1 MTFDALAQDY
11 DADFSDRPT
20 ARTLRGLVH
29 DRLRAHL
36 SPGATVLELGC
47 GTGIDAAFMAGLG
60 AQVTA
65 TDPSAG
71 MLRAAARR
79 ASEGVIFAPL
89 DVNALPPDGFTGG
102 YRLVLANFGAL
113 NACRD
118 FSALAAWLSDRVEP
132 GGVVCMAVM
141 SRFCL
146 WETAWNLLRLKPR
159 RAARRWHGSAS
170 FAPVGGAPMT
180 VVYPSIGEVVR
191 AFVPYFA
198 SARPRGLGVALPPS
212 EMFGVVERRPWLSR
226 RLTGWENAL
235 WSRGWG
241 AHLADH
247 VWFEMVKR

>member
-11 DADFSDRPT
+11 DTDFTDRPT

-29 DRLRAHL
+29 DRLRGHL
-36 SPGATVLELGC
+36 SPGAAVLELGC

-71 MLRAAARR
+71 MLRVAAHR
-79 ASEGVIFAPL
+79 ASEGVAFAAL
-89 DVNALPPDGFTGG
+89 DVNALLPDGFSGS

-118 FSALAAWLSDRVEP
+118 FPALAAWLSERMEP

-146 WETAWNLLRLKPR
+146 WETGWNLLRLKPQ
-159 RAARRWHGSAS
+159 RAARRWRGSAI
-170 FAPVGGAPMT
+170 FTPPGGAPMT
-180 VVYPSIGEVVR
+180 VVYPSIGEVMR
-191 AFVPYFA
+191 AFAPYFA
-198 SARPRGLGVALPPS
+198 PARPRGLGVALPPS
-212 EMFGVVERRPWLSR
+212 EMFGVVERRPWLAS
-226 RLTGWENAL
+226 RLTGWEKAL

>member
-11 DADFSDRPT
+11 DVDFSDRPT

-36 SPGATVLELGC
+36 SPGAAVLELGC

-71 MLRAAARR
+71 MLHVAARR
-79 ASEGVIFAPL
+79 AIEGVRFAAL
-89 DVNALPPDGFTGG
+89 DVNALPSDGFGG
-102 YRLVLANFGAL
+102 AYRLVLANFGAL
-113 NACRD
+113 NGCGD
-118 FSALAAWLSDRVEP
+118 FSVLAAWLSDRVAQ
-132 GGVVCMAVM
+132 GGVVCMAIM

-146 WETAWNLLRLKPR
+146 WETAWNLLRLKPQ
-159 RAARRWHGSAS
+159 RAARRWRGSAT
-170 FAPVGGAPMT
+170 FAPLGGAPMT
-180 VVYPSIGEVVR
+180 VLYPSISEVMR
-191 AFVPYFA
+191 AFAPYFA
-198 SARPRGLGVALPPS
+198 PARPRGLGVALPPS

-226 RLTGWENAL
+226 RLTGWEKAL

-241 AHLADH
+241 APLADH